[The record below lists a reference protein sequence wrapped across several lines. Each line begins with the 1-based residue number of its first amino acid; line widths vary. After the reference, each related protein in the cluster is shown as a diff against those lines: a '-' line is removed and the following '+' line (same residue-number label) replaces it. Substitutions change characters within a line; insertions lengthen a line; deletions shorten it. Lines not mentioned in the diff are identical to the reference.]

1 MLQFLN
7 KMPKQ
12 QEPDTGGVG
21 HLRYTH
27 GRRPIYRLPPIEG
40 KIIDPGGK
48 KTKRK
53 HAMGPKMP
61 LGIRPV
67 THGSDLRDLLHS
79 THTKDTVD
87 RIKVGSNFNHAANL
101 FSNDFHAGG
110 MGAVRAA
117 YHGGNKFKVDH
128 SKQKFTYQNHM
139 GTQVKVP
146 AGWKVDSFGSAYDP
160 TKPHAM

>member
-1 MLQFLN
+1 MEQFF

-12 QEPDTGGVG
+12 KMPRSRIN
-21 HLRYTH
+21 H
-27 GRRPIYRLPPIEG
+27 
-40 KIIDPGGK
+40 PGGRIQGSFRNTPSLGTIKPAIDHFGK
-48 KTKRK
+48 KPAFHQTGIDLRALLRSRHTRETLHRGK
-53 HAMGPKMP
+53 HGPDM
-61 LGIRPV
+61 R
-67 THGSDLRDLLHS
+67 HGS
-79 THTKDTVD
+79 
-87 RIKVGSNFNHAANL
+87 NL
-101 FSNDFHAGG
+101 FDTAHHAGG

>member
-1 MLQFLN
+1 MEQLFKKHP
-7 KMPKQ
+7 KMPLNNRAMFAS
-12 QEPDTGGVG
+12 DV
-21 HLRYTH
+21 
-27 GRRPIYRLPPIEG
+27 YRLPPIEG

-101 FSNDFHAGG
+101 FDHAHHAGG

-117 YHGGNKFKVDH
+117 YHGGHGMLK
-128 SKQKFTYQNHM
+128 
-139 GTQVKVP
+139 
-146 AGWKVDSFGSAYDP
+146 
-160 TKPHAM
+160 

>member
-1 MLQFLN
+1 MEHYFPKPS
-7 KMPKQ
+7 KMP
-12 QEPDTGGVG
+12 
-21 HLRYTH
+21 RSRITH
-27 GRRPIYRLPPIEG
+27 
-40 KIIDPGGK
+40 PGGRIPGSFRNTPSLGATIKPVIDLFGK
-48 KTKRK
+48 KPAFHQT
-53 HAMGPKMP
+53 G
-61 LGIRPV
+61 L
-67 THGSDLRDLLHS
+67 DLRALLRS
-79 THTKDTVD
+79 RHTKETIHRGKHGPDM
-87 RIKVGSNFNHAANL
+87 GHAANL
-101 FSNDFHAGG
+101 FDTAHHAGG